1 VDVSSL
7 ANLINA
13 FAVTA
18 GVIFAAVQIRYYRQR
33 RRRDAMI
40 ELVRSFQSPSF
51 TSAFRRILSL
61 PDDATTEQIQEKLG
75 PDGEEVVY
83 FVTLTWESLGV
94 MLFRGEV
101 TIDLIDDFFS
111 GPILISWRK
120 LNVFVEEDRR
130 ALDRNTASEWF
141 QMACRKNDRT
151 REKHAGRSGAHRS
164 SRMEVKCSGGLR
176 PPKKSNDGRLPNRH
190 GGHRPPLQQRFFRRI
205 I

>member
-1 VDVSSL
+1 MDVSTI

-13 FAVTA
+13 LAVT
-18 GVIFAAVQIRYYRQR
+18 GGLVFAATQIRYYRQR

-51 TSAFRRILSL
+51 TSALRRVLSL
-61 PDDATTEQIQEKLG
+61 PDDATTEQIREKLG
-75 PDGEEVVY
+75 PDGDEVVY
-83 FVTLTWESLGV
+83 LVALTWESLGV

-130 ALDRNTASEWF
+130 ALGRNTVSEWF
-141 QMACRKNDRT
+141 QWLAERMIE
-151 REKHAGRSGAHRS
+151 REKSTPAVPAHIAHR
-164 SRMEVKCSGGLR
+164 EWK
-176 PPKKSNDGRLPNRH
+176 
-190 GGHRPPLQQRFFRRI
+190 
-205 I
+205 